1 MKTKKKVIVI
11 GAGFGGLQVVHTLAN
26 RKDFEVIVID
36 KTNHHLFQPLLY
48 QVATAVLS
56 PADIAIPTRSITTN
70 YKNVKLYMARVDKI
84 DFETNEVYFGN
95 GKETYDFL
103 VIATGA
109 QTSYFGNEEWKK
121 HTFGLKNLKDALA
134 IRRQILLSFEEAE
147 LSGDP
152 EKIEQMLNYV
162 IIGGGP
168 TGVEL
173 AGSIAELSHNII
185 RKDFRIIDS
194 ANTKVT
200 LIEAGPRLLSNF
212 HEDLSEFTKKKLE
225 ERGVEILL
233 NSPVKSIDA
242 DGIELT
248 NRKIKSKTVIWAA
261 GVEAAGI
268 TRAFPFSKDR
278 SGRLIV
284 DGYCR
289 IMEKPN
295 VYVIGDAASFSH
307 NMKRPLPGV
316 SPVAMQQGRFV
327 ASFLRNG
334 LDESR
339 MRPFTYFDKGNMATI
354 GRTDAVAEFSIFRL
368 KGFFGWMG
376 WLFVHLVYQVGFKN
390 KMSTLLSWIWSYL
403 TFRAGARLI
412 QEEIN
417 EPKQL

>member
-11 GAGFGGLQVVHTLAN
+11 GAGFGGLQVVHSLAN

-70 YKNVKLYMARVDKI
+70 YKNVKLYMARVEKI
-84 DFETNEVYFGN
+84 DFASNEVYFGTQ
-95 GKETYDFL
+95 KETYDYL
-103 VIATGA
+103 VVATGA
-109 QTSYFGNEEWKK
+109 QTSYFGNDEWKK
-121 HTFGLKNLKDALA
+121 YTFGLKNLKDALA

-152 EKIEQMLNYV
+152 NKIEQLLNYV

-194 ANTKVT
+194 AKTKVT

-225 ERGVEILL
+225 ERGVEVLL
-233 NSPVKSIDA
+233 NSPVKAIGAEGID
-242 DGIELT
+242 LS

-268 TRAFPFSKDR
+268 TRAFPFPKDR

-289 IMEKPN
+289 ISEKTN

-327 ASFLRNG
+327 ASFFKNG
-334 LDESR
+334 LDESKVH
-339 MRPFTYFDKGNMATI
+339 PFTYFDKGNMATI

-412 QEEIN
+412 QEEIRETN
-417 EPKQL
+417 PL